1 MKGPGASIEIKKQNR
16 NHILKY
22 ILRSKTTSR
31 QDIAAALGLSMPT
44 ILQNVKELQELG
56 VVEESGRFESTGGR
70 KANVITSISNAALS
84 IGVEITKNHVRIVLI
99 DLSENILFHKRF
111 VLPYRNTN
119 EYYSQLA
126 LMIQAFIGEHPIDTR
141 KIAGV
146 GISIPGI
153 MTEDA
158 TVIADSHVLNIR
170 NVSCKTISS
179 LLPWKAYFV
188 NDANAA
194 ALAELRNLPQNST
207 MVYLSLSNS
216 VGGAIFINGDI
227 YRGINQRSGEFGHMR
242 IVHNGRPCYC
252 GQLGCADAYCS
263 ALVLAPK
270 EEKLE
275 AFFDRLR
282 EGEEEKKAVWNEYM
296 DHLAE
301 LIINIRM
308 SFDCD
313 IILGGYVGCYMEP
326 WLQELQSKV
335 AALDPFEQPGDV
347 FLSASRFKQESSA
360 LGAAMIPMEEYM
372 DRL

>member
-1 MKGPGASIEIKKQNR
+1 MKNSGASIEIKKQNR
-16 NHILKY
+16 NNILKS

-31 QDIAAALGLSMPT
+31 QDISLALGLSMPT

-99 DLSENILFHKRF
+99 DLSENIMFHKRL
-111 VLPYRNTN
+111 VLPYKNTN
-119 EYYSQLA
+119 EYYSKLA
-126 LMIQAFIGEHPIDTR
+126 VMIQAFIGEHPIDAR
-141 KIAGV
+141 KIVGA

-153 MTEDA
+153 LNEEGTI
-158 TVIADSHVLNIR
+158 IADSHVLNIR
-170 NVSCKTISS
+170 NVSCKAISS

-194 ALAELRNLPQNST
+194 ALAELRILPPNST
-207 MVYLSLSNS
+207 IVYLSLSNS
-216 VGGAIFINGDI
+216 VGGAIFINGNI
-227 YRGINQRSGEFGHMR
+227 YRGLNQRSGEFGHLR
-242 IVHNGRPCYC
+242 IVDNGKQCYC

-263 ALVLAPK
+263 ALVLTPK

-275 AFFDRLR
+275 TFFDSLG
-282 EGEEEKKAVWNEYM
+282 EGNKEKQAVWNEYM
-296 DHLAE
+296 DHLAN

-313 IILGGYVGCYMEP
+313 IILGGYVGCYIEP

-335 AALDPFEQPGDV
+335 AALDPFDQPGDL
-347 FLSASRFKQESSA
+347 FLSTSRFKQESSA
-360 LGAAMIPMEEYM
+360 LGAAIIPIEDYIYQ
-372 DRL
+372 L